1 MKAIRAILAYGF
13 AGMAV
18 HLIWGHLATPF
29 GLWAGVVGALCA
41 IGPVWYLVHYRK
53 AIPDKD
59 THLAV
64 DMGMAIGVA
73 AFVRDSL
80 RFGGGEVLKASPTL
94 LLVLLG
100 ATGAGLLSAWLE
112 KKRSKR

>member
-18 HLIWGHLATPF
+18 HLIWGYLATPF
-29 GLWAGVVGALCA
+29 GLWAGVVSALCA
-41 IGPVWYLVHYRK
+41 IGPVWYLVHYQK

-73 AFVRDSL
+73 VFVRDSL
-80 RFGGGEVLKASPTL
+80 RFGVGEALKASPTL

-112 KKRSKR
+112 KKRSKL